1 MYTKAPKQS
10 QVRQKN
16 EYVPEPVRKKEEE
29 GAGMGSYDRQ
39 DLLVVLEATLASKLR
54 RIEERNIEQYYL

>member
-10 QVRQKN
+10 QIRQKS
-16 EYVPEPVRKKEEE
+16 EYVPEPVRKKEE
-29 GAGMGSYDRQ
+29 GADIWSYDRQ
-39 DLLVVLEATLASKLR
+39 DLLVVLEASFASKLR

>member
-1 MYTKAPKQS
+1 
-10 QVRQKN
+10 
-16 EYVPEPVRKKEEE
+16 
-29 GAGMGSYDRQ
+29 MGSYDRQ